1 MTSTLR
7 SVWQHAAARLGVAT
21 HGGWFPVRLLTAVR
35 TLRRLPVP
43 VYAVAT
49 SHREHTIG
57 RAHMATTD
65 TEVALATQTDQIE
78 EVQIR
83 TVTPANADETTA
95 DMLESLAR
103 SSIESAEQ
111 PVSHGEFVRRISAY
125 RHRWVPTVVPVDDRP
140 RGFQAVHDGGGTV
153 LLGYLDGHVVV
164 VHLRGAGF
172 EQLAL
177 HRVRSARSLVR
188 IG

>member
-1 MTSTLR
+1 
-7 SVWQHAAARLGVAT
+7 
-21 HGGWFPVRLLTAVR
+21 LLTAVR

-49 SHREHTIG
+49 SHGEHTIG

-65 TEVALATQTDQIE
+65 TEVPLATQTDQIE

-95 DMLESLAR
+95 DMLESPAR
-103 SSIESAEQ
+103 SSIESPEQ
-111 PVSHGEFVRRISAY
+111 PVSQGEFVRRISAY
-125 RHRWVPTVVPVDDRP
+125 RYRWVPTVVPVDDRP
-140 RGFQAVHDGGGTV
+140 RDFQAVHDGGGTV

-164 VHLRGAGF
+164 VHPTRCRLRAAGPSPSTKRPIAGTGR
-172 EQLAL
+172 LTT
-177 HRVRSARSLVR
+177 VV
-188 IG
+188 